1 MHVKCSDC
9 GESLNGKEVN
19 CPRCGSGNNTIEIIA
34 AIPSPILGLKTKS
47 AEKDERGKPITEERI
62 RIEGDTIEG
71 KTETRIT
78 KDRSKRL
85 KGIPV
90 TDVFHEVKKNGK
102 TIHGPHLE
110 PKDKRKVD
118 KP

>member
-1 MHVKCSDC
+1 MSVECSDC
-9 GESLNGKEVN
+9 GESLNGKEMK
-19 CPRCGSGNNTIEIIA
+19 CPRCGSGNKTIELIA
-34 AIPSPILGLKTKS
+34 VVSSSLGLKTKS
-47 AEKDERGKPITEERI
+47 AEKDERGKPIREYKI
-62 RIEGDTIEG
+62 RVEGN
-71 KTETRIT
+71 TETRIT

-85 KGIPV
+85 SGIQE

-110 PKDKRKVD
+110 SKCKRKIV